1 MDIIDIII
9 LFATLVSVVIG
20 WLRGLVRE
28 ALAIAA
34 LLIAIWAAMR
44 LGPFAG
50 GWLGGTIDS
59 TEFQMWAGRF
69 LVFVVILAV
78 GAFLGWGVS
87 KIVHLSGLSG
97 TDRALGAVFGLIR
110 AALLVGVFVLGGR
123 YAGFDAELWW
133 LESRIIPYGE
143 YIADW
148 IIEMAPRG
156 MEMLQHENLPDEFD
170 L

>member
-1 MDIIDIII
+1 MEIVDIII

-20 WLRGLVRE
+20 WLRGIVRE
-28 ALAIAA
+28 SMSIAA
-34 LLIAIWAAMR
+34 LLIAIWAAMH
-44 LGPFAG
+44 LGPYAG
-50 GWLGGTIDS
+50 GWLGGTLDS
-59 TEFQMWAGRF
+59 TELQLWAGRF
-69 LVFVVILAV
+69 LVFIVILAV

-110 AALLVGVFVLGGR
+110 ATLLVGVFVLGGR
-123 YAGFDAELWW
+123 YAGFDVELWW

-143 YIADW
+143 YVADW

-156 MEMLQHENLPDEFD
+156 MEMLQPENMPDEFD

>member
-1 MDIIDIII
+1 MEIVDIII

>member
-1 MDIIDIII
+1 MQ
-9 LFATLVSVVIG
+9 L
-20 WLRGLVRE
+20 
-28 ALAIAA
+28 
-34 LLIAIWAAMR
+34 
-44 LGPFAG
+44 
-50 GWLGGTIDS
+50 
-59 TEFQMWAGRF
+59 WAGRF
-69 LVFVVILAV
+69 LVFIVILAV

-110 AALLVGVFVLGGR
+110 AALLVGVLVLTGR
-123 YAGFDAELWW
+123 YVGFDAELWW
-133 LESRIIPYGE
+133 LESQIIPYGE